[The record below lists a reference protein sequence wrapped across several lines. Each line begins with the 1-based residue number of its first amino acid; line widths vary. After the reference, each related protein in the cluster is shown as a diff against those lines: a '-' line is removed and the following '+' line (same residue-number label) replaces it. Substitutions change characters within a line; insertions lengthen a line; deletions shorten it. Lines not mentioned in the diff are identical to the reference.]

1 MQKNNDVSRGTQQGA
16 LFLQDKRQSG
26 QRRTGSLDKKQGI
39 AGRRVRA
46 IAVTGFSTRLSQRSG
61 VVRQGL
67 EEGGDKRRLA
77 KRRLK
82 FIELHNINTTSRLHV
97 LFYTYTFNQAF

>member
-39 AGRRVRA
+39 AGRRLRA

-61 VVRQGL
+61 VVRQGS
-67 EEGGDKRRLA
+67 GRRQRQ
-77 KRRLK
+77 K
-82 FIELHNINTTSRLHV
+82 
-97 LFYTYTFNQAF
+97 TFSETALTIHRVT